1 MFDQVDAMAG
11 TLVGWIASAFFFPI
25 YTSSSGTEIPLVVA
39 WLVVGAI
46 FFTIRMG
53 FINFRGFKHAIDVV
67 RGKYDNP
74 DAEGEVSHFQALSS
88 ALSATVGL
96 GNIAGV
102 AIAVSLGGPGAIF
115 WMIIAGF
122 LGMSSKFTECTLGQ
136 KYRETRPDGRV
147 MGGAMFYLTKGLAE
161 KGFGGFGK
169 VLAVLFAILCI
180 GGSFGGGNTFQVNQ
194 SLNAVQETLPWLAD
208 HRWVFGLVMAVLTGL
223 VLSLIHI

>member
-74 DAEGEVSHFQALSS
+74 DAEGEVSHFKRSPLRFRRRLAWVTSPAWPSPS
-88 ALSATVGL
+88 A
-96 GNIAGV
+96 
-102 AIAVSLGGPGAIF
+102 
-115 WMIIAGF
+115 
-122 LGMSSKFTECTLGQ
+122 
-136 KYRETRPDGRV
+136 
-147 MGGAMFYLTKGLAE
+147 
-161 KGFGGFGK
+161 
-169 VLAVLFAILCI
+169 
-180 GGSFGGGNTFQVNQ
+180 
-194 SLNAVQETLPWLAD
+194 
-208 HRWVFGLVMAVLTGL
+208 
-223 VLSLIHI
+223 

>member
-1 MFDQVDAMAG
+1 MFDQVDAIAG

-67 RGKYDNP
+67 RGKYDNT
-74 DAEGEVSHFQALSS
+74 DDEGEVSHFQALSS

-122 LGMSSKFTECTLGQ
+122 LGMWSKFTECTLCLL
-136 KYRETRPDGRV
+136 YTSPSPRD
-147 MGGAMFYLTKGLAE
+147 
-161 KGFGGFGK
+161 
-169 VLAVLFAILCI
+169 
-180 GGSFGGGNTFQVNQ
+180 S
-194 SLNAVQETLPWLAD
+194 
-208 HRWVFGLVMAVLTGL
+208 
-223 VLSLIHI
+223 